1 MVSHKV
7 SLFVFVLLQAI
18 FLLSSPVHCGTVIAY
33 LFLLMAFLFMISCL
47 CENVHAL
54 TRLEAS
60 LVFSVLD
67 ALLSKKCVNACVY
80 SQGSL
85 F

>member
-1 MVSHKV
+1 VRM
-7 SLFVFVLLQAI
+7 L
-18 FLLSSPVHCGTVIAY
+18 
-33 LFLLMAFLFMISCL
+33 
-47 CENVHAL
+47 HAL

-67 ALLSKKCVNACVY
+67 VLLSKKCGNACVY